1 MRFDYITLTTDY
13 GLNDEF
19 AGVCHGVI
27 AQIAPGARV
36 IDITHGVEPFDV
48 RGGALTLVRAI
59 QYMPAGVHVAIVD
72 PGVGTDRR
80 AIAVEAGPSVM
91 IGPDNGILSPAVAML
106 GGASRC
112 VELTNEDYQL
122 PRAGGQTFAGRD
134 LFAPAAAQVALGT
147 PLEEF
152 GDEIDAHTLVPM
164 LVPLCSVDADSVAGE
179 ILWIDRFGNAQL
191 NISPGEL
198 EMLGA
203 SEGEHVE
210 IEIGGTAIGAVFS
223 NAYADHEEGMILLIV
238 DSYGLLSVSVN
249 RGRASDI
256 LGLQSATKVR
266 LKTA

>member
-27 AQIAPGARV
+27 AQIAPGVRV
-36 IDITHGVEPFDV
+36 IDITHGIEPFDV
-48 RGGALTLVRAI
+48 RAGALTLVRAI

-91 IGPDNGILSPAVAML
+91 VGPDNGILSPAVAML
-106 GGASRC
+106 GGAGRC

-122 PRAGGQTFAGRD
+122 PCAGGQTFAGRD
-134 LFAPAAAQVALGT
+134 LFVPAAAQIAAGT

-152 GDEIDAHTLVPM
+152 GEEIDPHTLVPM
-164 LVPLCSVDADSVAGE
+164 LVPLSSVDADSVTGE

-203 SEGEHVE
+203 SVGEQVEVE
-210 IEIGGTAIGAVFS
+210 IEGAAIGAIFA
-223 NAYADHEEGMILLIV
+223 NAYAEHEDGMILLIV
-238 DSYGLLSVSVN
+238 DSYGLLSLSVN

-256 LGLQSATKVR
+256 LGLKAAARIR